1 MINPIERISVIIF
14 LKRPNTDVLRLF
26 DISKWRLLVTVF
38 VCKLYVGMRLFF
50 PNIFAIYVHGMLYQ
64 KL

>member
-1 MINPIERISVIIF
+1 MSPTIKISVISF
-14 LKRPNTDVLRLF
+14 LSLPKTEVLRLL
-26 DISKWRLLVTVF
+26 DISKCRLLVTVF